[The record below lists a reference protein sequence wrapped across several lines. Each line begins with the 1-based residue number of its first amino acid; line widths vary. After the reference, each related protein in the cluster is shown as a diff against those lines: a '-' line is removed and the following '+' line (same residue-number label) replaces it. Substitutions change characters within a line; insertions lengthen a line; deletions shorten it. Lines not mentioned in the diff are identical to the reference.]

1 MDSLTRL
8 LCLLACLPVQVSA
21 SQLGKQPA
29 IHIIADQLDKCFVNF
44 EHSCGDFPLKLL
56 WCPPPA
62 LHTTAF
68 ALLAQLD
75 RHTDS
80 RECYLNSMYVL
91 QLAAFVVEKQSG

>member
-56 WCPPPA
+56 WCPPPC
-62 LHTTAF
+62 TAASF
-68 ALLAQLD
+68 ALLA
-75 RHTDS
+75 
-80 RECYLNSMYVL
+80 
-91 QLAAFVVEKQSG
+91 